1 MRAWWT
7 TILLILTPLCLAWEG
22 AEPPAEIVRD
32 YVEADKV
39 LDEQPCLWR
48 EEVGRIFRPAVAGM
62 SDAEEATLYIASHMT
77 ELTGVYYSTERRK
90 PNMNALEALAEKKV
104 SCTGQSILLICA
116 LRSVGIP
123 ARAVCVR
130 TWNHVPGN
138 HTWAEAWVHGEWK
151 MIEFN
156 EKAFNT
162 PWVMESVGLLNPARP
177 EQRVY
182 AAAPSTGKRMLY
194 GRATVLVE
202 DVTERYTRLAQ
213 AWYAETQMPPG
224 HKRLMVD
231 VQPRPQKPLTLI
243 LEAEDGQA
251 LATAPSPTT
260 GDDLRQ
266 FTAFNLPE
274 QGQYYLRLQGQTER
288 DGVQATAQPA
298 QVMRLINRNN

>member
-1 MRAWWT
+1 M
-7 TILLILTPLCLAWEG
+7 LLFLFPLCLAWEG
-22 AEPPAEIVRD
+22 VEAPAEIVRD
-32 YVEADKV
+32 YVEADQV
-39 LDEQPCLWR
+39 FDEQLCDWR
-48 EEVGRIFRPAVAGM
+48 EAVGSIFRPVVEGM

-138 HTWAEAWVHGEWK
+138 HTWVEAWVHGEWR

-182 AAAPSTGKRMLY
+182 AAAPSTGRLMRY
-194 GRATVLVE
+194 GRAPVLVE
-202 DVTERYTRLAQ
+202 DVTDRYTHLARE
-213 AWYAETQMPPG
+213 WYEKTQMPPG

-231 VQPRPQKPLTLI
+231 VLPRPEKPLTLI
-243 LEAEDGQA
+243 LESEDGKPLAVA
-251 LATAPSPTT
+251 LSPTA
-260 GDDLRQ
+260 GDDMRQ
-266 FTAFNLPE
+266 FTTFNLPE
-274 QGQYYLRLQGQTER
+274 SGQYYVRLQGQEGR
-288 DGVQATAQPA
+288 AHVQTTAQPA
-298 QVMRLINRNN
+298 QVVRLSNRAD